1 MRSQQFLHHVSTIF
15 ALTTIVTLV
24 GCKASS
30 QDSSVVS
37 SANQFNAALAPAEMQ
52 NQEINAYF
60 QAIGARIVE
69 AAKESDRQNFG
80 PKTHKEGQN
89 AWMFEGV
96 QFHLVNSKTLNAFT
110 TGGNHVYVYN
120 ELFQLCQNEDQLAAV
135 MSHEFGH
142 VYSRH
147 VQKGQ
152 GRQMALMAAALA
164 AGGGGYLV
172 GGKESGAQYA
182 QLAAG
187 GAASAGGF
195 LNMGFTRDDEAQA
208 DDVGFHFYYLAGW
221 DPRHFGDFFQVMVDK
236 GYDKTPEMLS
246 DHPTLKSR
254 VEKAKQHAEKLGD
267 RATKLL
273 KPNIATPD
281 QFARY
286 KQIAQQVGGS
296 MPSDQQVLNTKQ
308 LLQALPR
315 SCVMPYEPK
324 DQQDAQNDLLAKGQ
338 QAQQAKQQQSGKSQ

>member
-1 MRSQQFLHHVSTIF
+1 MCSQHILHRISTI
-15 ALTTIVTLV
+15 LVLSTVVSLV

-37 SANQFNAALAPAEMQ
+37 SANQFNTALAPAEVQ
-52 NQEINAYF
+52 NAEINGYL
-60 QAIGARIVE
+60 QAIGTRIVE
-69 AAKESDRQNFG
+69 AAKESDRQSFG
-80 PKTHKEGQN
+80 PKTHKEGN
-89 AWMFEGV
+89 NDWMFQGV

-135 MSHEFGH
+135 LSHEFGH

-152 GRQMALMAAALA
+152 NRQMALMAAALA
-164 AGGGGYLV
+164 AGGAGYVAGGQQN
-172 GGKESGAQYA
+172 GAQYA
-182 QLAAG
+182 TAAAG
-187 GAASAGGF
+187 GATAAGGF
-195 LNMGFTRDDEAQA
+195 FNMGFTREDEAQA

-221 DPRHFGDFFQVMVDK
+221 DPRHFCDFFQVMVDK
-236 GYDKTPEMLS
+236 GYDKTPGILS

-254 VEKAKQHAEKLGD
+254 VEKAKEHADKLGD
-267 RATKLL
+267 RVTRYL
-273 KPNIATPD
+273 KPNIATPQ
-281 QFARY
+281 QFAHF
-286 KQIAQQVGGS
+286 KQVAQQVGGT
-296 MPSDQQVLNTKQ
+296 MPNDQQVLNTKQ

-324 DQQDAQNDLLAKGQ
+324 DQQDAQNDLLAKAQ
-338 QAQQAKQQQSGKSQ
+338 KAQQQQGAAKQ

>member
-1 MRSQQFLHHVSTIF
+1 MCSQNILRKLAAFSISTMVV
-15 ALTTIVTLV
+15 ALV

-37 SANQFNAALAPAEMQ
+37 SANQFNSALTPAEMQ
-52 NQEINAYF
+52 NPEINAYF
-60 QAIGARIVE
+60 QAIGARIVA
-69 AAKESDRQNFG
+69 AAKESDQQNFG

-142 VYSRH
+142 IYSRH

-164 AGGGGYLV
+164 AGGAGYLA
-172 GGKESGAQYA
+172 GGKENGAQYA
-182 QLAAG
+182 QVAAG
-187 GAASAGGF
+187 GAAAGGNF

-208 DDVGFHFYYLAGW
+208 DDVGYHFYYLAGW

-254 VEKAKQHAEKLGD
+254 VEKAKQKADKLGD
-267 RATKLL
+267 RATRFL
-273 KPNIATPD
+273 KPNIATPE
-281 QFARY
+281 QFAHY
-286 KQIAQQVGGS
+286 KQIAQQVGGT
-296 MPSDQQVLNTKQ
+296 MPNDQQVLNTKQ

-324 DQQDAQNDLLAKGQ
+324 DQQDAQNELLAKGQ
-338 QAQQAKQQQSGKSQ
+338 QAQQAKQQQRGNSQ